1 MEDSAT
7 IVLNP
12 SEDRILGIRHERTFS
27 ILESDPEEW
36 ARNNSLKKTMLHKAN
51 LLSRMGLGT
60 RAFGSLSGEYKNRM
74 SQYQEREKRK
84 IEEEE
89 RSINEVLITPG
100 QTYSNVDGDFSL
112 TLFERSDNEMRQCYI
127 NKLVNMKI
135 LKLEPSRKHQSLII
149 FDWDD
154 TLLCTSFLL
163 KLGVIDTNS
172 EVMKSISPLDEAGAQ
187 LLLKA
192 VGSGE
197 VYLVTNSE
205 EGWVEYSG
213 KFFMPKTLDVIVK
226 NNIQI
231 ISART
236 RFQRRFP
243 TDNHR
248 WKQEAFLELKKKY
261 DSNVITNLIC
271 LGDSN
276 IEMDA
281 AHIMAKQFSQV
292 MTKTVKFKENPQPEE
307 LLKQIELVSE
317 KFDTIFT
324 KLRNLTVRLEK
335 RGNGIK

>member
-1 MEDSAT
+1 MEDAGT
-7 IVLNP
+7 IILNP
-12 SEDRILGIRHERTFS
+12 AEDRILGIKHERTYS

-36 ARNNSLKKTMLHKAN
+36 ARNDSLKKIMLHKAN
-51 LLSRMGLGT
+51 LLSRMGLAART
-60 RAFGSLSGEYKNRM
+60 FGSLSGEYKNRM

-84 IEEEE
+84 QDEEE
-89 RSINEVLITPG
+89 RSYNEALITPG
-100 QTYSNVDGDFSL
+100 CTYSNIDGDFSL
-112 TLFERSDNEMRQCYI
+112 TLFERTDDEMRQCYI
-127 NKLVNMKI
+127 NKLINMKI
-135 LKLEPSRKHQSLII
+135 MKLQPSRKHQSVII

-172 EVMKSISPLDEAGAQ
+172 EVMKSISPLDDAGAQ

-192 VGSGE
+192 VASGE
-197 VYLVTNSE
+197 VFIVTNSE

-248 WKQEAFLELKKKY
+248 WKQEAFMELKKRY
-261 DSNVITNLIC
+261 DTNVITNLIC

-281 AHIMAKQFSQV
+281 AHMMAKHFAQV

-307 LLKQIELVSE
+307 LLKQIELVTE

-335 RGNGIK
+335 RGNGVK